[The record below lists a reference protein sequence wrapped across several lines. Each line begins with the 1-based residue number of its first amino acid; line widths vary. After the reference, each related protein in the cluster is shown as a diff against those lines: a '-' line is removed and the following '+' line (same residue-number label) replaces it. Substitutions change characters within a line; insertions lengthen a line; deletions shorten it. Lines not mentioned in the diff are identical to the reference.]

1 MHVSSPEQATK
12 CFPGHLSLGTNDSFQ
27 CRNLTEEGAKISIA
41 TIDSWG
47 FPLSP
52 TSVQNV
58 LAATPNLSA
67 DQYRSIINGLA
78 ATIRIRDDVHREK
91 VEGLEANITMLQQQV
106 DDDDDSNDRL
116 AKCPPGY
123 EENNRCLPNFTIP
136 LNNGTERFACFIKQ
150 LDDGRVT
157 GLHSLAKGEEEARII
172 ELYASPDYAS
182 DKPLEPL
189 PAWLHRH
196 LWGDRATYAILEDA
210 VNDLNDWGLLAD
222 VHRYRQFDQD
232 NAYLVQKLELLEAE
246 RESIIKNRTII
257 EDRLVHAHLAKK
269 VKHLTLRMPSG
280 TIQSAWKRRS
290 PLKSPRLFHA

>member
-1 MHVSSPEQATK
+1 MCISSPEQTAK

-27 CRNLTEEGAKISIA
+27 CRNLTKEGAKIAIA

-52 TSVQNV
+52 TSIQNI
-58 LAATPNLSA
+58 LTTTPNPSA

-91 VEGLEANITMLQQQV
+91 VEGLKADIAMLQQQV
-106 DDDDDSNDRL
+106 DDNDNSDNGL
-116 AKCPPGY
+116 TKCPPGY
-123 EENNRCLPNFTIP
+123 KENNGCLPNFTIP
-136 LNNGTERFACFIKQ
+136 LDNGTEQLACFIKQ
-150 LDDGRVT
+150 LDDGRVA

-189 PAWLHRH
+189 PAWLHCC

-210 VNDLNDWGLLAD
+210 VNDLDDWGLLANI
-222 VHRYRQFDQD
+222 HQYRQFDQD
-232 NAYLVQKLELLEAE
+232 NAYLVQKLELLKAE
-246 RESIIKNRTII
+246 RESVIKNCAIIK
-257 EDRLVHAHLAKK
+257 DCLVHARLAKR
-269 VKHLTLRMPSG
+269 VKHLALCMPSG

-290 PLKSPRLFHA
+290 PLKSPQLFHA